1 MKSGWIINL
10 KNGSRIIF
18 TEAAYKEELADIVV
32 VSSIRSEEHW
42 FNLDQAIKENPSL
55 LVIRTCKEK
64 LDLLNKIEIDDWSSS
79 QGEIE
84 YISVSDNEKNR
95 NILQDLGA
103 EEADFEEMKAESDDE
118 YLEIAMFAFK
128 YADYFSQK
136 DGFKIND
143 SNTQY

>member
-1 MKSGWIINL
+1 MESGWIINF
-10 KNGSRIIF
+10 KNGSRIIC
-18 TEAAYKEELADIVV
+18 TEDAYNNVLGNTTLI
-32 VSSIRSEEHW
+32 SSIRSGEHW
-42 FNLDQAIKENPSL
+42 FSLQQAIRENPSL

-64 LDLLNKIEIDDWSSS
+64 LDLLNKIEIDEWSSS

-84 YISVSDNEKNR
+84 YISILDNKENR
-95 NILQDLGA
+95 NILQELGA
-103 EEADFEEMKAESDDE
+103 EESDFEEMREGEDG

-128 YADYFSQK
+128 FADYFSQK

>member
-1 MKSGWIINL
+1 MESGWIINF
-10 KNGSRIIF
+10 KNGSRIIY
-18 TEAAYKEELADIVV
+18 TEDAYNNVLGNTTLI
-32 VSSIRSEEHW
+32 SSIRSEEHW
-42 FNLDQAIKENPSL
+42 FSLEQAIRENPSL

-64 LDLLNKIEIDDWSSS
+64 LDLLNKIEIDEWSSS

-84 YISVSDNEKNR
+84 YISILDNKENR
-95 NILQDLGA
+95 NILQELGA
-103 EEADFEEMKAESDDE
+103 EESDFEEMREGEDG

-128 YADYFSQK
+128 FADYFSQK

>member
-1 MKSGWIINL
+1 MESGWIINF
-10 KNGSRIIF
+10 KNGSRIIY
-18 TEAAYKEELADIVV
+18 TEDAYNNVLGNTTLI
-32 VSSIRSEEHW
+32 SSIRSGEHW
-42 FNLDQAIKENPSL
+42 FSLEQAIRENPSL

-64 LDLLNKIEIDDWSSS
+64 LDLLNKIEIDEWSSS

-84 YISVSDNEKNR
+84 YISILDNKENR
-95 NILQDLGA
+95 NILQELGA
-103 EEADFEEMKAESDDE
+103 EESDFEEMREGEDG

-128 YADYFSQK
+128 FADYFSQK

>member
-1 MKSGWIINL
+1 MESGWIINF
-10 KNGSRIIF
+10 KNGSRIIY
-18 TEAAYKEELADIVV
+18 TEDAYNNVLGNTTLI
-32 VSSIRSEEHW
+32 SSIRSEEHW
-42 FNLDQAIKENPSL
+42 FSLEQAIRENPSL

-64 LDLLNKIEIDDWSSS
+64 LDLLNKIEIDEWSSS

-84 YISVSDNEKNR
+84 YISILDNKENR
-95 NILQDLGA
+95 NILQELGA
-103 EEADFEEMKAESDDE
+103 EESDFEEMREGEDG